1 MDLRDTLN
9 KNLQFN
15 ENNKQSK
22 NKKTKTKTKYRGR
35 CRRDRMVVEFTITYA
50 NSAYHH

>member
-22 NKKTKTKTKYRGR
+22 NKQKKQKQNIGA
-35 CRRDRMVVEFTITYA
+35 VVAVIVW
-50 NSAYHH
+50 

>member
-22 NKKTKTKTKYRGR
+22 NKQKKQKQNIGT
-35 CRRDRMVVEFTITYA
+35 VVAVIVW
-50 NSAYHH
+50 